1 MSVYGWIRQTH
12 KQWKHGV
19 LVRSMVRVSLTR
31 YAQRIFFLNCR
42 SLIPEGPS
50 FPEVKEI
57 QGYTVTVNIKGQE
70 RQL

>member
-1 MSVYGWIRQTH
+1 
-12 KQWKHGV
+12 
-19 LVRSMVRVSLTR
+19 MVRVSLTR